1 MVKIE
6 RRCPMCT
13 AVSFVTK
20 DHYFG
25 RNLDYEFSYGE
36 SVVITPRN
44 YIFSF
49 RNEIINKYESGLECK
64 QMQETYKDK
73 KFSMI
78 GVAYV
83 VDNYPLYYDAI
94 NEKGLGAAGLL
105 FSGNAVYV
113 SMEKEGIPVYC
124 SRKITDFREE
134 KKEGENGS
142 IYITSYEFIPW
153 ILRRCQDIE
162 SAVSLLKRIC
172 ITDQEFSKELPPS
185 PLHWMLADKTRTI
198 VIEAVEEGIKIYE
211 NPVHVLTNN
220 PTFDYHLTNL
230 SNYTS
235 LSSYEPDDF
244 FGDVVK
250 LPVHS
255 RGMGGMGLPGDLSS
269 TSRFVRAAFTRMNS
283 ICGESEEES
292 VSQFFHILGSVEQQ
306 RGCVR
311 LKKQGEQFGGDS
323 KEAEETDEKYE
334 ITIYSSCCNTDKG
347 IYYYKTY
354 DNFNIQAMDMKQA
367 DLTGSELVVCP
378 MKK

>member
-1 MVKIE
+1 
-6 RRCPMCT
+6 MCT

-49 RNEIINKYESGLECK
+49 RNEMINKYESGLECK

-153 ILRRCQDIE
+153 ILRRCQDVE

-244 FGDVVK
+244 FCDVVK

-269 TSRFVRAAFTRMNS
+269 ASRFVRAAFTRMNS